1 MSAMSNELF
10 GKPVHDHNVPCVV
23 CESIGRVAALRIPGR
38 RIFVVIKS
46 LPTVT
51 RGMST
56 GHSVA
61 VKPLEKVKLNGLVQ
75 FSCKP

>member
-1 MSAMSNELF
+1 MSAMSKELF

-38 RIFVVIKS
+38 HIFVVIKS

-51 RGMST
+51 RGRST
-56 GHSVA
+56 G
-61 VKPLEKVKLNGLVQ
+61 
-75 FSCKP
+75 